1 MRFQL
6 NFGLEKTGMPLILT
20 SGKKKNVCFLID
32 TSSTC
37 NILFSFVYEHFKD
50 EFHFIEENKKTMGLK
65 CCFQECATVEG
76 TFNFEG
82 TEYTSTF
89 EVVKANDTITQLQEE
104 TGVQLHGILGIPFL
118 MENKWKIDFEKMIV
132 TCP

>member
-1 MRFQL
+1 MIFQL
-6 NFGLEKTGMPLILT
+6 NFGLEKIGMPLILT

-32 TSSTC
+32 TGSTH
-37 NILFSFVYEHFKD
+37 NTLFSFVYEHFKD
-50 EFHFIEENKKTMGLK
+50 EFRIIEEEQKTTGIESR
-65 CCFQECATVEG
+65 FQDSTTVEG

>member
-1 MRFQL
+1 MIFQL

-20 SGKKKNVCFLID
+20 SGRKKNVCFLID
-32 TSSTC
+32 TGSTH
-37 NILFSFVYEHFKD
+37 NTIFSFVYEHFKD
-50 EFHFIEENKKTMGLK
+50 EFRIIEENQKTMGIESR
-65 CCFQECATVEG
+65 FQESTTVEG

-89 EVVKANDTITQLQEE
+89 EVVKANDAIAKIQEE
-104 TGVQLHGILGIPFL
+104 TEVQLHGILGIPFL
-118 MENKWKIDFEKMIV
+118 VENKWKIDFEKMIV

>member
-1 MRFQL
+1 MIFEL

-65 CCFQECATVEG
+65 CSFQECATVEG
-76 TFNFEG
+76 TFNFDG

-89 EVVKANDTITQLQEE
+89 EVVKANDAIVKIQEE

>member
-1 MRFQL
+1 
-6 NFGLEKTGMPLILT
+6 
-20 SGKKKNVCFLID
+20 
-32 TSSTC
+32 
-37 NILFSFVYEHFKD
+37 
-50 EFHFIEENKKTMGLK
+50 MGLK

-82 TEYTSTF
+82 TEYIATF
-89 EVVKANDTITQLQEE
+89 EVVKANDAIVKIQEE

-118 MENKWKIDFEKMIV
+118 IENKWKIDFEKMIV